1 MNSSSRNKDTLARA
15 VQILTK
21 ENRQNVATS
30 GMLGGRNYSDSAGNR
45 NNYSNRNNNN
55 SNNSNNRNNRSNNRN
70 SNNRNSNNRNS
81 NNRNSSNSNN
91 SNNSNSNNSNS
102 NNYRADVRR
111 NQGPWRGVVFGL
123 PPSGIFSTRK

>member
-1 MNSSSRNKDTLARA
+1 MNSSSSRNKDTLARA

-30 GMLGGRNYSDSAGNR
+30 GMLGGRNYSDSAGN
-45 NNYSNRNNNN
+45 
-55 SNNSNNRNNRSNNRN
+55 SNNRN

-81 NNRNSSNSNN
+81 NNRNS
-91 SNNSNSNNSNS
+91 NNSNSNSNNINSSRNS

>member
-55 SNNSNNRNNRSNNRN
+55 SNNSRANNYSNNRN

-81 NNRNSSNSNN
+81 NNRNS
-91 SNNSNSNNSNS
+91 NNSNSNSNNINSSRNS